1 MAQSGDAPLF
11 WRPEDLPRWQRWQR
25 AQWPASRRAADAARS
40 AVRSA
45 RGAAASLRGRPAGG
59 EDLMVL
65 LPSAEVHTLVAL
77 ESFGP
82 TQLAALAAPVA
93 ALPPEAAAGVG
104 WVLPGGAAAEQIAAL
119 PGALTPGVRLTSVP
133 AAAETLLL
141 PRLAGLR
148 RVLVAGEYL
157 PSGRAA
163 VRWARERGAEV
174 AVVQHG
180 LLAVSTP
187 PVPREATLYAF
198 TEQDAAWWTQRRT
211 DVVAVPVGSAL
222 LEQARRA
229 PAASPQDGP
238 GVFLGQLHGA
248 ELPRR
253 DFAATAEQYVR
264 ATGAAYRPHPAE
276 RDRLSRAQH
285 EAWRRAGL
293 TVDGSSAPLT
303 QTRGPVAA
311 VFSTGVLEAAQSGRP
326 AWVVHPRPPAWLEGF
341 WERYGMSRW
350 TPAHRPDPTPPLPS
364 PTADP
369 AAAVAAHLWKDQ
381 A

>member
-1 MAQSGDAPLF
+1 
-11 WRPEDLPRWQRWQR
+11 
-25 AQWPASRRAADAARS
+25 
-40 AVRSA
+40 
-45 RGAAASLRGRPAGG
+45 
-59 EDLMVL
+59 MVL
-65 LPSAEVHTLVAL
+65 LPEGEVHSLVAL

-82 TQLAALAAPVA
+82 TQLAALAQPVA
-93 ALPPEAAAGVG
+93 ALSPEAAAGVG
-104 WVLPGGAAAEQIAAL
+104 WVLPGSVTAQQIAAL
-119 PGALTPGVRLTSVP
+119 PGAPRLAPIP
-133 AAAETLLL
+133 AAASALLL

-187 PVPREATLYAF
+187 PVPRDATLYAF
-198 TEQDAAWWTQRRT
+198 TEQDAAWWTQGRA
-211 DVVAVPVGSAL
+211 DVRSLPVGSAL

-229 PAASPQDGP
+229 PATHDDGP

-248 ELPRR
+248 ELPRK
-253 DFAATAEQYVR
+253 DFAAAAEQYVR
-264 ATGAAYRPHPAE
+264 ATGAVYRPHPAE
-276 RDRLSRAQH
+276 KDRLSRAQH
-285 EAWRRAGL
+285 EAWCRSGI
-293 TVDGSSAPLT
+293 TVDDSSVPLT
-303 QTRGPVAA
+303 QTSGPVAA

-326 AWVVHPRPPAWLEGF
+326 AWVVHPDPPAWLEGF
-341 WERYGMSRW
+341 WDRYGMRRW
-350 TPAHRPDPTPPLPS
+350 TPGHEPEPTPPLPS

-369 AAAVAAHLWKDQ
+369 AAAVAADFWKET